1 MDVTITIDPT
11 GKIVEGDPVKLT
23 CVISGGN
30 PTTALSYSWRYEGVV
45 IPAATGRTLERN
57 PILYNQGGTY
67 TCTATNVAGPSS
79 ATKGLNVL
87 CEYDRSLVPTNTH
100 RCSQHRDCVELGSC
114 DPCHRVWGLKFCA

>member
-79 ATKGLNVL
+79 ATTRLNVL
-87 CEYDRSLVPTNTH
+87 CEYFSIFIGMLP
-100 RCSQHRDCVELGSC
+100 
-114 DPCHRVWGLKFCA
+114 